1 MKKSPLNVF
10 VGQARVGAIA
20 RSDVHV
26 DTYLFGYRTGCSAEN
41 AVSLTMP
48 IRVDPYD
55 TSADLR
61 DEPARRRAE
70 GTITRA
76 VRKGV
81 SRNSTIWICCRSS
94 APRKSVGCDTR
105 RVRISTYDI
114 VSTLPYMP
122 KDSLA
127 LTLAGSKRF
136 PDRGRLLGFIRRTT
150 GRSEAAAV
158 ELLEQ
163 VADGA
168 LKAIKLAAEY
178 GKQHADAGRFVE
190 RFIDVIRKGL
200 DRLETRRRSQD

>member
-1 MKKSPLNVF
+1 
-10 VGQARVGAIA
+10 
-20 RSDVHV
+20 
-26 DTYLFGYRTGCSAEN
+26 
-41 AVSLTMP
+41 
-48 IRVDPYD
+48 
-55 TSADLR
+55 
-61 DEPARRRAE
+61 
-70 GTITRA
+70 
-76 VRKGV
+76 
-81 SRNSTIWICCRSS
+81 
-94 APRKSVGCDTR
+94 
-105 RVRISTYDI
+105 
-114 VSTLPYMP
+114 MP